1 MFTDSSN
8 ASRTMLMDLAT
19 IQWSDHMLKEFG
31 IKKETLPEIK
41 LSSSDDYGR
50 VSTVD
55 CLNGV

>member
-1 MFTDSSN
+1 
-8 ASRTMLMDLAT
+8 MDLAT